1 MMILLSHCYCVS
13 GFFVIYVSLLLH
25 PLASPTLHFCRH
37 YQRDALLDF
46 IDEFPFDE
54 STTNTWVTSWNK
66 SSDCCHW
73 KGVTCD
79 GKYGQVISLELNET
93 FLNSTLKSSSS
104 LFRLQYLR
112 HLNLSSCNLQ
122 GEISSSLGNLSRLT
136 SVDLSYNKLV
146 GAIPVSLAKLTK
158 LSYISLNSNNFTS
171 TLPSDMSGFHNLEHF
186 DVSKNS
192 FVGSFPKSLF
202 SISSLQY
209 VSLGDNQFTG
219 AVEFVNTF
227 SSSSKL
233 HFLGLSRNRFDG
245 PIPESI
251 SKFLNL
257 RQLYMSRNNITGS
270 IPRSISKLVNL
281 TDLHLSNNKLI
292 GQVPSFLW
300 RMTTMTLSHNLFS
313 SFENSSQET
322 LIQILDLSYNSFQG
336 PFPHW
341 ICKLKGLRYLDLSNN
356 LFNGSIPPRLSN
368 SIVSLTEMN
377 LRNNSFGGALPD
389 IFVDATKLRSLDVS
403 HNQLEGKFPNSL
415 INCKAL
421 QLLSVESNKIK
432 DEFPYW
438 LGSLPSLNVLIL
450 RSNEF
455 YGPLYHR
462 HVSNGFQSLRVMD
475 VSHNDFTG
483 TLPPHYFA
491 SWHVMTTLTEG
502 NDYMVNF
509 VKYYSSYLLIYRSM
523 EMVNKGVETRFERIQ
538 KDFRAIDFSG
548 NKICGKIPESL
559 CFLKGLR
566 LLNLSGN
573 AFTSDIPQFL
583 ANLTN
588 LEALDLS
595 SNKLSGQIPPDF
607 GKLSF
612 LSYMNFSHNLLHG
625 PVPRGTQIQR
635 QECSSFLDNPGLYGL
650 EEICQHTYTL
660 NPTIQ
665 QVEEH
670 SETEEEMFSWLAA
683 GIAYGPG
690 VLCGLVIGHI
700 FLSHNHAWFT
710 KIFGRRKLSFSTS
723 DR

>member
-1 MMILLSHCYCVS
+1 MTILSHCYCVS
-13 GFFVIYVSLLLH
+13 GFCIIIYLSLLIH
-25 PLASPTLHFCRH
+25 TLASPTLHFCH
-37 YQRDALLDF
+37 HDQRDALLEF
-46 IDEFPFDE
+46 IDEFPVDE
-54 STTNTWVTSWNK
+54 STNTWITSWNK

-79 GKYGQVISLELNET
+79 DGKYGQVISLELNET
-93 FLNSTLKSSSS
+93 SLNSSLKTSSS

-136 SVDLSYNKLV
+136 SLDLSYNKLF
-146 GAIPVSLAKLTK
+146 GAFPVSLAKLTK
-158 LSYISLNSNNFTS
+158 LSYLSLKSNNFTS
-171 TLPSDMSGFHNLEHF
+171 TLPSDMSRFHSLEYF
-186 DVSKNS
+186 DVSENS
-192 FVGSFPKSLF
+192 FTGSFPKSLF
-202 SISSLQY
+202 SIPSLRS
-209 VSLGDNQFTG
+209 VDLRDNQFTG
-219 AVEFVNTF
+219 PVEFVNTS

-233 HFLGLSRNRFDG
+233 RFLGLSRNRFDG
-245 PIPESI
+245 PIPESV

-257 RQLYMSRNNITGS
+257 RQLSISQNNITGS

-281 TDLHLSNNKLI
+281 TDLHLSNNKLN
-292 GQVPSFLW
+292 GEVPGFVW
-300 RMTTMTLSHNLFS
+300 RMTTMTLSHNRFS

-322 LIQILDLSYNSFQG
+322 LIQILDLSYNSLQG

-356 LFNGSIPPRLSN
+356 LFNGSIHPCLSN
-368 SIVSLTEMN
+368 STVSLTELS
-377 LRNNSFGGALPD
+377 LRNNSFSGVLPD
-389 IFVDATKLRSLDVS
+389 IFLDATKLRSLDVS
-403 HNQLEGKFPNSL
+403 HNQLEGKFPESL
-415 INCKAL
+415 INCNAL
-421 QLLSVESNKIK
+421 QLVNVESNRIK
-432 DEFPYW
+432 DVFPYR
-438 LGSLPSLNVLIL
+438 LGSLPSLNVLLL

-462 HVSNGFQSLRVMD
+462 RHASSGFQSLRVID

-483 TLPPHYFA
+483 TLPPHYFS
-491 SWHVMTTLTEG
+491 SWRVMTTLTEG

-509 VKYYSSYLLIYRSM
+509 IKYYSSDLIIYRSM

-548 NKICGKIPESL
+548 NRIHGKIPESL
-559 CFLKGLR
+559 RYLKGLR

-573 AFTSDIPQFL
+573 AFTSDIPRFL

-595 SNKLSGQIPPDF
+595 RNKLSGQIPRDF
-607 GKLSF
+607 GELSF

-635 QECSSFLDNPGLYGL
+635 QECSSFLDNPGVYGL
-650 EEICQHTYTL
+650 EEICQQTYTL
-660 NPTIQ
+660 DPTIQ
-665 QVEEH
+665 QVEEEH
-670 SETEEEMFSWLAA
+670 SETEERIFSWLAA

-690 VLCGLVIGHI
+690 VFCGLVIGRI
-700 FLSHNHAWFT
+700 FLSHNHAT
-710 KIFGRRKLSFSTS
+710 V
-723 DR
+723 